1 MSNDRTSKDD
11 APTSAQLRDDIDSG
25 RTGDKIGFPDPA
37 ASPLGT
43 DAEAG
48 GNSATREEL
57 KIAREA
63 ETGRGTKERES
74 DTGTRPYSVRP
85 DRS

>member
-1 MSNDRTSKDD
+1 MSHDKTSKHD

-48 GNSATREEL
+48 GNSATPEEL
-57 KIAREA
+57 KIARQA
-63 ETGRGTKERES
+63 ETGRGVKKRES
-74 DTGTRPYSVRP
+74 DTESRPVSVRS

>member
-1 MSNDRTSKDD
+1 MSDTDK
-11 APTSAQLRDDIDSG
+11 PTAAQLRDDIDSG
-25 RTGDKIGFPDPA
+25 ETGDKAGFPDPSA
-37 ASPLGT
+37 APLGT

-57 KIAREA
+57 KIAREQ
-63 ETGRGTKERES
+63 EGGRGTKERERDVES
-74 DTGTRPYSVRP
+74 RPVAARE